1 MVNRRHKEPDP
12 LAETADFK
20 RLYDLNWKD
29 EGVQVQCGIAMV
41 GNQYYFFSKDGGH
54 CGWSKSAG
62 KAAAVCSLLRKV
74 RHTISTR
81 PRLGV
86 TLPDFPRPLRFM
98 TWMRSLY
105 TQGYVQPKF
114 SAVDALRALAHITRE
129 APGARPQAAVVVP
142 AIPFH
147 EGAPPGTIASAPA
160 ALQHAHILPG
170 TAVAPVAVPG
180 ASWSCQYAP
189 AAHNAHG
196 HAAPHAGFSL
206 APRTLEAETG
216 DSAAVAAKAQCVAA
230 AEPVAAAEC
239 VATAEPVAA
248 AECVAAAKPV
258 AAAEPQVASLRDAL
272 AKSTAT
278 AASWRDAFELADTE
292 RKKAVQRCTE
302 LSLKAASAEKAL
314 EEAREECEKLL
325 AEAKSQLDEAQA
337 RAREAESRAAAA
349 DSRASAAEKTACSV
363 AGASTQTIDVVPRAP
378 ADSEL
383 PQAAVEAAGDTPQV
397 AAAAPAATGLANKK
411 KKTPRDQSA
420 APAATVTSAGKRK
433 AGDQSAAPAA
443 TGTSSGQQQQKEAGS
458 QKEAA
463 SKPTKKPK
471 KSALSV
477 PFEKSM
483 ERISVAGDGSC
494 GFWCWLALFGRC
506 KHAVVR
512 TLQEDKIIKQKLDK
526 AQGRL
531 STTVGDGAST
541 RRMPQIPGIHA
552 PEESDY
558 ALLQQ
563 VVTQMNQDDDTWD
576 RLRDKSCGAI
586 GLIDAARQ
594 VQVVNSSSKSVD
606 SKDHMDAQVHLP
618 YLAVKLG
625 MPVYC
630 VAQFPGLEKC
640 EHRRIDAS
648 GEQTDLESEAAMLA
662 EMNGFEPTPLF
673 QCPPLFKLVDE
684 HWSLHLPQGTF
695 EKTYSDKRLKA
706 SKASWF
712 NELFA
717 LR

>member
-29 EGVQVQCGIAMV
+29 EGVQMQCGIAMV

-54 CGWSKSAG
+54 CGWSKSAN
-62 KAAAVCSLLRKV
+62 KQAAIFSLIRTV

-114 SAVDALRALAHITRE
+114 SAVDALRALACTRE

-147 EGAPPGTIASAPA
+147 QGAPPGTIVSAPA

-170 TAVAPVAVPG
+170 TATVAPGAVPG

-196 HAAPHAGFSL
+196 HAAPHAGFSF

-239 VATAEPVAA
+239 VA
-248 AECVAAAKPV
+248 AAKPV
-258 AAAEPQVASLRDAL
+258 AAAEPQVASLRDDL

-397 AAAAPAATGLANKK
+397 AAAAPAATGLANK
-411 KKTPRDQSA
+411 R
-420 APAATVTSAGKRK
+420 R
-433 AGDQSAAPAA
+433 
-443 TGTSSGQQQQKEAGS
+443 
-458 QKEAA
+458 
-463 SKPTKKPK
+463 KKP
-471 KSALSV
+471 
-477 PFEKSM
+477 
-483 ERISVAGDGSC
+483 RIKT
-494 GFWCWLALFGRC
+494 RQ
-506 KHAVVR
+506 
-512 TLQEDKIIKQKLDK
+512 TLM
-526 AQGRL
+526 R
-531 STTVGDGAST
+531 
-541 RRMPQIPGIHA
+541 
-552 PEESDY
+552 
-558 ALLQQ
+558 
-563 VVTQMNQDDDTWD
+563 N
-576 RLRDKSCGAI
+576 
-586 GLIDAARQ
+586 
-594 VQVVNSSSKSVD
+594 
-606 SKDHMDAQVHLP
+606 
-618 YLAVKLG
+618 
-625 MPVYC
+625 
-630 VAQFPGLEKC
+630 
-640 EHRRIDAS
+640 
-648 GEQTDLESEAAMLA
+648 
-662 EMNGFEPTPLF
+662 
-673 QCPPLFKLVDE
+673 
-684 HWSLHLPQGTF
+684 
-695 EKTYSDKRLKA
+695 
-706 SKASWF
+706 
-712 NELFA
+712 
-717 LR
+717 